1 LSRHDKIGSDEINE
15 FLRIR
20 AIHYAIGMQIRD
32 KEIRTVNR
40 IELKLNQSAG
50 IGHLDV
56 SANKGIL
63 KNWLAE
69 LTNLKYVSL
78 SGCDLS
84 DATLFR
90 NSIYLEKIALWEATG
105 TVASNIFECL
115 KNVRDL
121 QIMESE
127 ITFVADSLNGL
138 QNLSELM
145 IGYNDPFTIPEGLF
159 KDLVGLKYLEL
170 SVNDI
175 FSIPDCLFLNLV
187 NLEELVICNYSLKA
201 LSSDSFKGLIN
212 LTSLNLSKNELT
224 SLPEGLFKDLTS
236 LREVNLSGNQI
247 SFLPKGIFEGLDKLE
262 AINLSEN
269 LIEDIKNEEIPP
281 HIRIEID

>member
-1 LSRHDKIGSDEINE
+1 
-15 FLRIR
+15 
-20 AIHYAIGMQIRD
+20 M
-32 KEIRTVNR
+32 
-40 IELKLNQSAG
+40 KLNQLDS
-50 IGHLDV
+50 IGDLSVH
-56 SANKGIL
+56 ANKGIL

-69 LTNLKYVSL
+69 LTNLKSVSL
-78 SGCDLS
+78 GGCDLS
-84 DATLFR
+84 DATLFQ
-90 NSIYLEKIALWEATG
+90 NSIYLEEITLYEATG
-105 TVASNIFECL
+105 NVASNIFECL

-145 IGYNDPFTIPEGLF
+145 IGCNYPFTIPEGLF
-159 KDLVGLKYLEL
+159 KDLVGLKFLEL
-170 SVNDI
+170 SANDI

-187 NLEELVICNYSLKA
+187 NLEELFICESSLKT

-212 LTSLNLSKNELT
+212 LISLNLRENELT

-236 LREVNLSGNQI
+236 LRNVDLSRNQI

-281 HIRIEID
+281 HIRIEIN

>member
-1 LSRHDKIGSDEINE
+1 MGSDEINE

-20 AIHYAIGMQIRD
+20 AIHYVIGMKIRD
-32 KEIRTVNR
+32 KEIRAVNR
-40 IELKLNQSAG
+40 IELKLNQLDS
-50 IGHLDV
+50 IGDLSVH
-56 SANKGIL
+56 ANKGIL

-69 LTNLKYVSL
+69 LTNLKSVSL
-78 SGCDLS
+78 GGCDLS
-84 DATLFR
+84 DATLFQ
-90 NSIYLEKIALWEATG
+90 NSIYLEEITLYEATG

-145 IGYNDPFTIPEGLF
+145 IGCNYPFTIPEGLF
-159 KDLVGLKYLEL
+159 KDLVGLKFLEL
-170 SVNDI
+170 SANDI

-187 NLEELVICNYSLKA
+187 NLEELFICESSLKT

-212 LTSLNLSKNELT
+212 LISLNLRENELT

-236 LREVNLSGNQI
+236 LRNVDLSRNQI

-269 LIEDIKNEEIPP
+269 LIEDIKNEDIPP
-281 HIRIEID
+281 HIRLFRHILDLL